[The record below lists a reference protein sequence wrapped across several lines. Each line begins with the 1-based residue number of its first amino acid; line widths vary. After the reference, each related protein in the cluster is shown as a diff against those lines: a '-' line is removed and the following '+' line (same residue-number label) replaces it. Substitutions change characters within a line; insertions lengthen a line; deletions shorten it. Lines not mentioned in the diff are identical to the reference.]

1 MPASSTRGAGLHP
14 LNAGRPAL
22 SFVEGPVLSFAEGL
36 TEIIKM
42 HAPGIFAPSS
52 RILLSNAI
60 LSVVL
65 GLGLAQTSRAAM
77 PGASPASSVS
87 DVQQVLKH
95 DETGMSEMSAA
106 DKAIGKLETTE
117 FQIRQVVDRL
127 SSLSSQIKANN
138 LAIAGLAKLQPTKS
152 LDNLSKVSG
161 AAKGDGSNP
170 WIPGEAAP
178 VPSLALVQKNIDDIQ
193 QRIKDQQSKR
203 AEFEKQRADLL
214 QQAQKLNQQSEAASG
229 KDALDLYNKGADL
242 RKKAADLSGQ
252 IEDADSKVM
261 LEQQDLQVA
270 QAQQKELNSAL
281 TRLDEAVK
289 QANAG
294 WETIQKQA
302 QAYTQIS
309 QAIAGTGGAA
319 APPTTEPSG
328 TTEMPTTISAGIA
341 RLTDLVKE
349 ASDLRSQADRNLTTA
364 ISEFGQAATGSR
376 TISQQYSGYL
386 TAHPQAAEQ
395 PAWQLMTMIFNVAQP
410 SLDKGEAE
418 LRRAQLQSSAAYTL
432 AAQQAMIKD
441 LGAALSDAK
450 ITVAGM
456 PENPDKAY
464 EGDLTQAKQ
473 LAREAFDNSDKDLSA
488 ATNGTGGSRSAP
500 GSTFQSNVKVTRAIE
515 LYAQSLLLK
524 SIGDADSAAKALD
537 QAKGIIS
544 EQQEVSV
551 LLPAELQPPKEK
563 EPAGG
568 NGAPTTAPS
577 GEATGTGAASPT
589 PATQP
594 SGGTPT
600 TAPAGQ

>member
-1 MPASSTRGAGLHP
+1 
-14 LNAGRPAL
+14 
-22 SFVEGPVLSFAEGL
+22 
-36 TEIIKM
+36 
-42 HAPGIFAPSS
+42 
-52 RILLSNAI
+52 
-60 LSVVL
+60 
-65 GLGLAQTSRAAM
+65 M

-127 SSLSSQIKANN
+127 SSLTSQIKANN

-203 AEFEKQRADLL
+203 AEYEKQRADLL

-229 KDALDLYNKGADL
+229 KEALDLYNKGADL

-270 QAQQKELNSAL
+270 QAQQKELTSAL

-319 APPTTEPSG
+319 APTTEPSG

-349 ASDLRSQADRNLTTA
+349 ASDLRGRADGHLTTA
-364 ISEFGQAATGSR
+364 ISEFDRAATGSR

-432 AAQQAMIKD
+432 GAQQAMIKD
-441 LGAALSDAK
+441 LAAALGDAK

-473 LAREAFDNSDKDLSA
+473 LAREAFNAADTDLSSA
-488 ATNGTGGSRSAP
+488 SNGTGGSRSAP

-524 SIGDADSAAKALD
+524 SIGDTDNAGKALD
-537 QAKGIIS
+537 QAKGIMS
-544 EQQEVSV
+544 EQQNVTI
-551 LLPAELQPPKEK
+551 LLPPELQPPKE
-563 EPAGG
+563 AAAG
-568 NGAPTTAPS
+568 NGGPATAPS
-577 GEATGTGAASPT
+577 AETGTASPT

-594 SGGTPT
+594 SSNPT
-600 TAPAGQ
+600 TAPSTPGQ

>member
-1 MPASSTRGAGLHP
+1 
-14 LNAGRPAL
+14 
-22 SFVEGPVLSFAEGL
+22 
-36 TEIIKM
+36 M
-42 HAPGIFAPSS
+42 HAPRVFAPSN
-52 RILLSNAI
+52 RILLSNAV

-65 GLGLAQTSRAAM
+65 GLGLASTSQAAM

-95 DETGMSEMSAA
+95 DENGMSAMSAA

-127 SSLSSQIKANN
+127 SSLTSQIKANN

-152 LDNLSKVSG
+152 LDNLSKISG

-170 WIPGEAAP
+170 WMAGEAAP
-178 VPSLALVQKNIDDIQ
+178 VPSLALVQKNIDEIQ

-203 AEFEKQRADLL
+203 ADNEKQRADLL

-229 KDALDLYNKGADL
+229 KDALDLYDQGAQL

-252 IEDADSKVM
+252 IEDADSKIM

-270 QAQQKELNSAL
+270 QAQQKELNGAL

-319 APPTTEPSG
+319 APTTEPSG

-349 ASDLRSQADRNLTTA
+349 ASDLRSQADGNLTTA
-364 ISEFGQAATGSR
+364 ISEFDRAATGSR

-441 LGAALSDAK
+441 LASALGDAK

-524 SIGDADSAAKALD
+524 SIGDTDNAGKALE

-551 LLPAELQPPKEK
+551 LLPAELTPPKEK
-563 EPAGG
+563 EPAAG

-577 GEATGTGAASPT
+577 GAEATGTGATTSPT
-589 PATQP
+589 PATEP
-594 SGGTPT
+594 SGGAPT

>member
-1 MPASSTRGAGLHP
+1 
-14 LNAGRPAL
+14 
-22 SFVEGPVLSFAEGL
+22 
-36 TEIIKM
+36 M
-42 HAPGIFAPSS
+42 HAPRVSAPSS
-52 RILLSNAI
+52 RILLSNAV

-65 GLGLAQTSRAAM
+65 GLGLAQTSNAAM

-127 SSLSSQIKANN
+127 SSLTSQIKANN

-152 LDNLSKVSG
+152 LDNLSKISG

-170 WIPGEAAP
+170 WMPGEAAP

-270 QAQQKELNSAL
+270 QAQQKELNGAL

-319 APPTTEPSG
+319 APTTEPSG

-349 ASDLRSQADRNLTTA
+349 ASDLRSQADGNLTTA
-364 ISEFGQAATGSR
+364 ISEFDRAATGSR

-395 PAWQLMTMIFNVAQP
+395 PAWQLMTIIFNVAQP

-441 LGAALSDAK
+441 LASALGDAK

-464 EGDLTQAKQ
+464 ESDLTQAKQ
-473 LAREAFDNSDKDLSA
+473 LAREAFTAADSDLSSA
-488 ATNGTGGSRSAP
+488 SNGTGGSRSAP

-544 EQQEVSV
+544 EQQEFSV
-551 LLPAELQPPKEK
+551 LLPAELTPPKEK

-577 GEATGTGAASPT
+577 GGEATGTGATTSPT
-589 PATQP
+589 PATEP
-594 SGGTPT
+594 SGGAPT

>member
-1 MPASSTRGAGLHP
+1 LHP

-22 SFVEGPVLSFAEGL
+22 SFVEGL

-52 RILLSNAI
+52 RILLSNAV

-65 GLGLAQTSRAAM
+65 GLGLAATSQAAM

-95 DETGMSEMSAA
+95 DENGMSEMSAA

-170 WIPGEAAP
+170 WIAGEPAP

-203 AEFEKQRADLL
+203 AEFEKQRTDLL

-319 APPTTEPSG
+319 APTTEPSS

-349 ASDLRSQADRNLTTA
+349 ASDLRGEADRHLTNA
-364 ISEFGQAATGSR
+364 INEFAQAATGSR

-410 SLDKGEAE
+410 TLDKGEAE
-418 LRRAQLQSSAAYTL
+418 LRRAQLQSGAAYTL

-441 LGAALSDAK
+441 LGAALGDAK

-473 LAREAFDNSDKDLSA
+473 LAREAFNSADSDLSSA
-488 ATNGTGGSRSAP
+488 SNGTGGSRSAP

-524 SIGDADSAAKALD
+524 SIGDADSAGKALE

-544 EQQEVSV
+544 EQQEISV
-551 LLPAELQPPKEK
+551 LLPAEIQPPKEK

-568 NGAPTTAPS
+568 NGGPTTAPSGAETGNGGPTTAPS
-577 GEATGTGAASPT
+577 GEATGTGASPT

-594 SGGTPT
+594 RGGTPT

>member
-1 MPASSTRGAGLHP
+1 
-14 LNAGRPAL
+14 
-22 SFVEGPVLSFAEGL
+22 
-36 TEIIKM
+36 
-42 HAPGIFAPSS
+42 
-52 RILLSNAI
+52 
-60 LSVVL
+60 
-65 GLGLAQTSRAAM
+65 M

-95 DETGMSEMSAA
+95 DENGMSEMSAA

-161 AAKGDGSNP
+161 AAKGDGTNP
-170 WIPGEAAP
+170 WIAGEPAP

-203 AEFEKQRADLL
+203 AEFEKQRTDLL
-214 QQAQKLNQQSEAASG
+214 QQAQKLNQQSESASG

-252 IEDADSKVM
+252 IEDVDSKVM

-270 QAQQKELNSAL
+270 QAQQKELNGAL
-281 TRLDEAVK
+281 TRLEDAVK

-319 APPTTEPSG
+319 APTTEPSS

-349 ASDLRSQADRNLTTA
+349 ASDLRGEADRHLTNA
-364 ISEFGQAATGSR
+364 INEFAQAATGSR

-410 SLDKGEAE
+410 TLDKGEAE
-418 LRRAQLQSSAAYTL
+418 LRRAQLQSGAAYTL

-441 LGAALSDAK
+441 LASALGDAK

-473 LAREAFDNSDKDLSA
+473 LAREAFNSADSDLSSA
-488 ATNGTGGSRSAP
+488 SNGTGGSRSAP

-524 SIGDADSAAKALD
+524 SIGDADSAGKALE

-544 EQQEVSV
+544 EQQEISV
-551 LLPAELQPPKEK
+551 LLPAEIQPPKEK

-568 NGAPTTAPS
+568 NGPTTAPS
-577 GEATGTGAASPT
+577 GAETGNGATAT